1 MLHDVHFCDVASSHT
16 LHTPA
21 SDEEDEETATEDED
35 EDERD
40 DDSMLDGD

>member
-1 MLHDVHFCDVASSHT
+1 MDDK
-16 LHTPA
+16 
-21 SDEEDEETATEDED
+21 EEDEATADVVEAAGL